1 MFLSLGRDGL
11 LYIVLFGLLLND
23 LDFVLVA
30 PIRFGGT
37 FLSYLI
43 ISSFLKLIL
52 SIWVCEPSIQIYVL
66 CVCVVF
72 FFPSFRVTVGGGR
85 ESSFNMLFLKD
96 VLF

>member
-23 LDFVLVA
+23 LDFVLVV

-66 CVCVVF
+66 RVCVLF
-72 FFPSFRVTVGGGR
+72 FF
-85 ESSFNMLFLKD
+85 FL
-96 VLF
+96 LLG